1 MLGKRLSENRWQKLL
16 NENPF
21 ILSMAFGCPVL
32 KMQDHASVGGIKFSG
47 LGNKITDFLAKSSMT
62 NNAAVIEI
70 KTPQTKI
77 IGKNYRDSVFTA
89 SSDFSGAINQALDQR
104 YKLQKNVASIK
115 EESRIY
121 DIETYAVHCVLI
133 IGTLPEELDK
143 QKSFEM
149 FRRNSKDV
157 EIITFDELLEKL
169 RLLHA
174 LLSSNEEGGSNAY
187 K

>member
-1 MLGKRLSENRWQKLL
+1 M
-16 NENPF
+16 
-21 ILSMAFGCPVL
+21 
-32 KMQDHASVGGIKFSG
+32 
-47 LGNKITDFLAKSSMT
+47 
-62 NNAAVIEI
+62 
-70 KTPQTKI
+70 
-77 IGKNYRDSVFTA
+77 
-89 SSDFSGAINQALDQR
+89 SGAINQALDQR
-104 YKLQKNVASIK
+104 YKLQKNIAAIK
-115 EESRIY
+115 DESRIY

-133 IGTLPEELDK
+133 IGSLPKDLDQ

-174 LLSSNEEGGSNAY
+174 FLSSDEQGGNNAH